1 MLNPDAKEYNLISRE
16 ILVLPDKQLFL
27 PESRLVLPDI
37 SVFYDKKD
45 LLTPFTF
52 NLKKKPSGSRNRFKK
67 IKNKP
72 LTHKNIERQ

>member
-1 MLNPDAKEYNLISRE
+1 MLNPDAKEYN
-16 ILVLPDKQLFL
+16 KQSFL

-67 IKNKP
+67 NKP
-72 LTHKNIERQ
+72 LNTKNIERR

>member
-1 MLNPDAKEYNLISRE
+1 MLNPDAKEYNLISHE
-16 ILVLPDKQLFL
+16 ILVLPESRLVLPESRLVL
-27 PESRLVLPDI
+27 PESRLVLPDV

-67 IKNKP
+67 IKK
-72 LTHKNIERQ
+72 

>member
-16 ILVLPDKQLFL
+16 ILVLPDKQLF
-27 PESRLVLPDI
+27 LPDI